1 MLTLLFFT
9 ELVEEAK
16 LVHEEPNVPLL
27 QLFPLARE
35 RRMNEQ
41 ECMQMLFRH
50 GGALIGKKKWKTNC
64 LTKKFSDY
72 VTTADEAFLWLCL
85 DTYLPICNP
94 DNVRNANR
102 EIQQTFMISNQ
113 DLERNKEN
121 NVAKT
126 ANGNRYGW
134 TAEAIRTH
142 NRCCQAILR
151 ERDTCG
157 KGFDA
162 AFLQHCQEHIVPPKR
177 TVVREKTPPIKAWN
191 CLEL

>member
-35 RRMNEQ
+35 RRINEQ
-41 ECMQMLFRH
+41 ECMQMLFRY

-113 DLERNKEN
+113 ELERNKEN

-134 TAEAIRTH
+134 TAEAIH
-142 NRCCQAILR
+142 Q
-151 ERDTCG
+151 
-157 KGFDA
+157 DA
-162 AFLQHCQEHIVPPKR
+162 RQ
-177 TVVREKTPPIKAWN
+177 
-191 CLEL
+191 